1 MVYQITL
8 NVEPCRSAGRGP
20 CEQLQNK
27 VIFYVIDA
35 NVSTSLPKTTSETSQ
50 DLVRE
55 IINQIRRLM
64 QAGELFTKELN
75 KTYQVSVPQVHCLL
89 ALNENGPL
97 PPSEIARYIMVKS
110 STVTGIIDRLEQK
123 RLVYRIRNS
132 PDRRVITIQLTEAGK
147 ELAQNAPPPIQ
158 QKIVDGLKKLPEDE
172 IKQIILSLSKLTH
185 LLDVQDLEV
194 E

>member
-1 MVYQITL
+1 MT
-8 NVEPCRSAGRGP
+8 S
-20 CEQLQNK
+20 
-27 VIFYVIDA
+27 
-35 NVSTSLPKTTSETSQ
+35 NVSTSLPETTSETPQ
-50 DLVRE
+50 NLVRD
-55 IINQIRRLM
+55 IIYQIRRLM

-75 KTYQVSVPQVHCLL
+75 KTYQVSAPQLHCLL

-97 PPSEIARYIMVKS
+97 PPSRIARHIMVKS

-123 RLVYRIRNS
+123 GLVYRIRNS

-158 QKIVDGLKKLPEDE
+158 HKIVDGLKKLPEGE

-185 LLDVQDLEV
+185 MLDVYDLEV

>member
-1 MVYQITL
+1 MT
-8 NVEPCRSAGRGP
+8 N
-20 CEQLQNK
+20 
-27 VIFYVIDA
+27 
-35 NVSTSLPKTTSETSQ
+35 NVSTPLSETTSETPQ
-50 DLVRE
+50 NLVRD
-55 IINQIRRLM
+55 IIYQIRRLM

-75 KTYQVSVPQVHCLL
+75 KTYQVSAPQLHCLL
-89 ALNENGPL
+89 ALHENGPL
-97 PPSEIARYIMVKS
+97 PPSQIARHIMVKS

-123 RLVYRIRNS
+123 GLVARLRNS

-158 QKIVDGLKKLPEDE
+158 HKIVDGIRKLPEGE

-185 LLDVQDLEV
+185 MLDVYDLEV

>member
-1 MVYQITL
+1 MT
-8 NVEPCRSAGRGP
+8 N
-20 CEQLQNK
+20 
-27 VIFYVIDA
+27 
-35 NVSTSLPKTTSETSQ
+35 NVSTSLPETASETRQ
-50 DLVRE
+50 NLVRD
-55 IINQIRRLM
+55 IIYQIRRLM

-75 KTYQVSVPQVHCLL
+75 KTYQVSSPQLHCLL

-97 PPSEIARYIMVKS
+97 PPSQIARHIMVKS

-123 RLVYRIRNS
+123 GLVCRLRNS

-158 QKIVDGLKKLPEDE
+158 HKIVDGLKKLPEGE
-172 IKQIILSLSKLTH
+172 IKQIILSLSKLTR

>member
-1 MVYQITL
+1 MT
-8 NVEPCRSAGRGP
+8 N
-20 CEQLQNK
+20 
-27 VIFYVIDA
+27 
-35 NVSTSLPKTTSETSQ
+35 NVSTSFPETAPETPEN
-50 DLVRE
+50 LVRE
-55 IINQIRRLM
+55 IIYQIRRLM

-75 KTYQVSVPQVHCLL
+75 KTYQVSAPQLHCLL

-97 PPSEIARYIMVKS
+97 PPSQIARHIMVKS

-123 RLVYRIRNS
+123 GFVERLRNS

-147 ELAQNAPPPIQ
+147 ELAKNAPPPIQ
-158 QKIVDGLKKLPEDE
+158 HKIVDGIRKLPEGE

-185 LLDVQDLEV
+185 MLDVYDLEV